1 MKCKSEPPAANW
13 PVSAWFAP
21 IGTFQG
27 MVGGLLPQLRTP
39 NGANGLLADRPGRLP
54 LGPAGE
60 IKALMH
66 TSAGWPAR
74 LFLDHGVVRPV
85 YRCEQAV
92 GGDFE
97 HTCEGQKLVVGDTA
111 YLCFNL

>member
-1 MKCKSEPPAANW
+1 MYR

-21 IGTFQG
+21 IATFQG
-27 MVGGLLPQLRTP
+27 IVGELLPQLRTP
-39 NGANGLLADRPGRLP
+39 NGGNGLLADRPGCLP
-54 LGPAGE
+54 LGAAGE
-60 IKALMH
+60 IKALIH
-66 TSAGWPAR
+66 ASVGWSAR

-85 YRCEQAV
+85 YRWEQAV

-97 HTCEGQKLVVGDTA
+97 HTREGQKLVVGDTA